1 MNIGHKLRQIRKD
14 RHLSVKEVSKNTG
27 IPQSCIYDYE
37 TSRIEPPLKRY
48 ILLMEYYGIDA
59 DMFLLKNKEFIDI
72 TDYSIQGKT
81 KAWLLNRK
89 ERIHLFDSEKNTSK

>member
-1 MNIGHKLRQIRKD
+1 
-14 RHLSVKEVSKNTG
+14 
-27 IPQSCIYDYE
+27 
-37 TSRIEPPLKRY
+37 
-48 ILLMEYYGIDA
+48 MEYYGIDA